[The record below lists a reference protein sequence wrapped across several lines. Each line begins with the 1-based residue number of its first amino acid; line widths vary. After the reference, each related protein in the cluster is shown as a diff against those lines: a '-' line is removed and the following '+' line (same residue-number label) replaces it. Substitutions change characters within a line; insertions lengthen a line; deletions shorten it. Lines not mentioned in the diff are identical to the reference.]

1 MFITEYI
8 PNVRA
13 FIINKTAY
21 TKSGTRDP
29 GILVGPETRD
39 TYFTWNP
46 RPMTLKEGSGT
57 LTICETRDPK
67 QTSLVE
73 PGAQELLFK

>member
-21 TKSGTRDP
+21 TKSGTRDA

-39 TYFTWNP
+39 TYFTWDL
-46 RPMTLKEGSGT
+46 RPKTQDT
-57 LTICETRDPK
+57 ETGIWD
-67 QTSLVE
+67 TYDM
-73 PGAQELLFK
+73 